1 MMTPV
6 HSLWVLDLL
15 DILLVTLLF
24 YRLLILV
31 KGTRSAQMYVG
42 LLVIALIGLVARE
55 FDLIA
60 EEGEDLVKMCRRG
73 HRYLNGGCGLVDG
86 FRHGWPAVEGERLK
100 DGPDSRV
107 E

>member
-6 HSLWVLDLL
+6 HQLWVLDLL

-42 LLVIALIGLVARE
+42 LLVIVAVGLVARE
-55 FDLIA
+55 LDLIA
-60 EEGEDLVKMCRRG
+60 VKWIVDSLKTVWLIVFVILLLKRLEDLREETDMT
-73 HRYLNGGCGLVDG
+73 
-86 FRHGWPAVEGERLK
+86 F
-100 DGPDSRV
+100 
-107 E
+107 